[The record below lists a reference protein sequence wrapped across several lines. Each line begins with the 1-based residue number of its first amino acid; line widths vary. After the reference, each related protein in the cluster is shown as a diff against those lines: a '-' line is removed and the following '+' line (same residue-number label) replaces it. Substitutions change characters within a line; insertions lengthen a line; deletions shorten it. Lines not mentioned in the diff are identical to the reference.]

1 MEILFEKN
9 RICTKTIIKK
19 DVLKSKFFDLK
30 TTYKKF
36 MQKYIEKNFNETFGI
51 VSLTSYFLLLKT
63 RLYQENPNINIDVL
77 ITYDNENF
85 YIRFNIIEFY
95 DRDLSKYNNDQ
106 LELLYKNHFDENEKE
121 VFNDYIKNI
130 PNDEFLNNNI
140 HKFINMMFNCDDL
153 IKELKQKVSNKE
165 MTLEQMEFE
174 ISKYFFGSFA
184 LSINKNLAVDELL
197 EK

>member
-9 RICTKTIIKK
+9 RMCIKAIIKK
-19 DVLKSKFFDLK
+19 DVLKNKFFNLK

-77 ITYDNENF
+77 ITYDDENF
-85 YIRFNIIEFY
+85 YIRFNILEFY

-121 VFNDYIKNI
+121 VLNDYIKNI
-130 PNDEFLNNNI
+130 PDEEFLNNNI

-153 IKELKQKVSNKE
+153 IKELKQKVSNKK

-174 ISKYFFGSFA
+174 ISKYYFGSFA
-184 LSINKNLAVDELL
+184 LSINKNLAINELL